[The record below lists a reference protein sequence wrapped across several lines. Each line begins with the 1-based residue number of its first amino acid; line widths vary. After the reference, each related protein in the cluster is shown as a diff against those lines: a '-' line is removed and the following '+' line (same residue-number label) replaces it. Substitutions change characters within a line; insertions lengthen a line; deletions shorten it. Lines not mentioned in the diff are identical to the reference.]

1 MAYQEFETDDELE
14 VEFMV
19 AEKVGMTVA
28 ALRTDMSNRE
38 FVQWGI
44 YLARKGQR
52 RQLGQ

>member
-1 MAYQEFETDDELE
+1 MAYLEFEADAELE
-14 VEFMV
+14 LEFAV

-28 ALRTDMSNRE
+28 ALRADMSNRE